1 MFSTVSFERLLEV
14 TAKDLNEIKHSLGEV
29 YGDDTIDPEVKH
41 VALADAF
48 KTIDDWSSYFNK
60 FKEIQDSKLDEL
72 SREND
77 HLVDENKRLNNELNQ
92 LTTNYNKQSVLL
104 GNMQATV
111 DYLNKLVDAKNDSSN
126 MVQVDLVEMIE
137 KLEKAVN
144 LIDENAKALS
154 LSRKLKTEP
163 RVNMHGAEHP
173 RYRNDI
179 DNNSLVADYKSGMI
193 LKDLSSKYKI
203 SIPGV
208 RNRLIDLGVY
218 KPVYKNNKH

>member
-1 MFSTVSFERLLEV
+1 MFSTISFERLLEV
-14 TAKDLNEIKHSLGEV
+14 TAKDLNEIKHNLGEV

-41 VALADAF
+41 VALANAF
-48 KTIDDWSSYFNK
+48 KTIDDWCSYFNK

-111 DYLNKLVDAKNDSSN
+111 DYLNKIAEARNNNSN

-137 KLEKAVN
+137 SLEKAVN
-144 LIDENAKALS
+144 LIEENAKALS
-154 LSRKLKTEP
+154 LSKKLKSEP
-163 RVNMHGAEHP
+163 RVNMHGEGHP

-218 KPVYKNNKH
+218 EPVYKK

>member
-14 TAKDLNEIKHSLGEV
+14 TAKDLNEIKHNLGEV

-77 HLVDENKRLNNELNQ
+77 HLVNENKRLNNELNQ

-111 DYLNKLVDAKNDSSN
+111 DYLNKLVEARNNNSN
-126 MVQVDLVEMIE
+126 MVQVNLVEMIE
-137 KLEKAVN
+137 SLEKAVN

-154 LSRKLKTEP
+154 LSKKLKVEP
-163 RVNMHGAEHP
+163 RVNMHGEEHP

-179 DNNSLVADYKSGMI
+179 DNDSLVADYKSGMI

-218 KPVYKNNKH
+218 EPVYKK

>member
-41 VALADAF
+41 VALANAF

-77 HLVDENKRLNNELNQ
+77 RLVDENKRLNNELNQ

-111 DYLNKLVDAKNDSSN
+111 EYLNKLVDTKNNSSN

-163 RVNMHGAEHP
+163 RVNMHGEGHP

-179 DNNSLVADYKSGMI
+179 DNDSLVADYKSGMI

-218 KPVYKNNKH
+218 EPVYKK

>member
-77 HLVDENKRLNNELNQ
+77 HLVDENKRLKNELNQ
-92 LTTNYNKQSVLL
+92 LNTNYNKQSVLL

-111 DYLNKLVDAKNDSSN
+111 DYLNKLVEARNSNSN

-137 KLEKAVN
+137 SLEKAVN

-154 LSRKLKTEP
+154 LSKKLKAEP
-163 RVNMHGAEHP
+163 RVNMHGEEHP

-179 DNNSLVADYKSGMI
+179 DNDSLVADYKSGMI

-218 KPVYKNNKH
+218 EPVYKK

>member
-14 TAKDLNEIKHSLGEV
+14 TAKDLDEIKHSLGEV

-92 LTTNYNKQSVLL
+92 LTINYNKQSVLL

-111 DYLNKLVDAKNDSSN
+111 DYLNKLVEAKNNSSN

-137 KLEKAVN
+137 SLEKAVN
-144 LIDENAKALS
+144 LINENAKALS
-154 LSRKLKTEP
+154 LSKKLKDEP
-163 RVNMHGAEHP
+163 RVNMHGEEHP

-179 DNNSLVADYKSGMI
+179 DNDSLVADYKSGMI

-218 KPVYKNNKH
+218 EPVYKK

>member
-14 TAKDLNEIKHSLGEV
+14 TAKDLNEIKHNLGEV

-92 LTTNYNKQSVLL
+92 LTTNYNKQSILL
-104 GNMQATV
+104 GNTQATV
-111 DYLNKLVDAKNDSSN
+111 EYLNKLVDAKNNSSN

-154 LSRKLKTEP
+154 LSKKLKTEP
-163 RVNMHGAEHP
+163 RVNMHGKDHP

-179 DNNSLVADYKSGMI
+179 DNDSLVADYKSGMI

-218 KPVYKNNKH
+218 EPVYKK

>member
-14 TAKDLNEIKHSLGEV
+14 TAKDLNEIKHNLGEV

-77 HLVDENKRLNNELNQ
+77 HLVDENKRLKNELNQ
-92 LTTNYNKQSVLL
+92 LNTNYNKQSVLL

-111 DYLNKLVDAKNDSSN
+111 DYLNKLVEARNNNSN

-137 KLEKAVN
+137 KLEAIANSYESAIKA
-144 LIDENAKALS
+144 
-154 LSRKLKTEP
+154 
-163 RVNMHGAEHP
+163 AEHRAAMKTFNKRVASGEVKP
-173 RYRNDI
+173 AKRADI
-179 DNNSLVADYKSGMI
+179 SDEYIIENVTNGVSA
-193 LKDLSSKYKI
+193 YKI
-203 SIPGV
+203 AQSVGMTQQAILYRIKKLREAG
-208 RNRLIDLGVY
+208 LI
-218 KPVYKNNKH
+218 K

>member
-1 MFSTVSFERLLEV
+1 MFSTISFERLLEV
-14 TAKDLNEIKHSLGEV
+14 TANDLNEIKHSLGEV

-92 LTTNYNKQSVLL
+92 LNTNYNKQSVLL

-111 DYLNKLVDAKNDSSN
+111 DYLNKLVEARNNSSN

-137 KLEKAVN
+137 KLEAIANSYESAIKA
-144 LIDENAKALS
+144 
-154 LSRKLKTEP
+154 
-163 RVNMHGAEHP
+163 AEHRAAMKTFNKRVASGEVKP
-173 RYRNDI
+173 AKRADI
-179 DNNSLVADYKSGMI
+179 SDEYIIENVNNGVSA
-193 LKDLSSKYKI
+193 YKI
-203 SIPGV
+203 AQSVGMTQQAILYRIKKLREAG
-208 RNRLIDLGVY
+208 LI
-218 KPVYKNNKH
+218 K

>member
-14 TAKDLNEIKHSLGEV
+14 TAKDLNEIKHNLGEV

-72 SREND
+72 SRENN

-92 LTTNYNKQSVLL
+92 LTTDYNKQSVLL

-111 DYLNKLVDAKNDSSN
+111 DYLNKLVEAKSNSSN

-137 KLEKAVN
+137 SLEKAVN

-154 LSRKLKTEP
+154 LSKKLKTEP
-163 RVNMHGAEHP
+163 RVNMHGKEHP

-179 DNNSLVADYKSGMI
+179 DNDSLVADYKSGMI

-218 KPVYKNNKH
+218 ETVYKK

>member
-14 TAKDLNEIKHSLGEV
+14 TAKDLNEIKHNLGEV

-104 GNMQATV
+104 GNTQATV
-111 DYLNKLVDAKNDSSN
+111 EYMNKLVEARNNNSN

-137 KLEKAVN
+137 KLEAIANSYESAIKA
-144 LIDENAKALS
+144 
-154 LSRKLKTEP
+154 
-163 RVNMHGAEHP
+163 AEHRAAMKTFNKRVASGEVKP
-173 RYRNDI
+173 AKRADI
-179 DNNSLVADYKSGMI
+179 SDEYIIENVTNGVSA
-193 LKDLSSKYKI
+193 YKI
-203 SIPGV
+203 AQSVGMTQQAILYRIKKLREAG
-208 RNRLIDLGVY
+208 LI
-218 KPVYKNNKH
+218 K

>member
-41 VALADAF
+41 AALADAF

-111 DYLNKLVDAKNDSSN
+111 DYLNKLVDAKNNYSN

-137 KLEKAVN
+137 SLEKAVN

-154 LSRKLKTEP
+154 LSKKLKTEP
-163 RVNMHGAEHP
+163 RVNMHGEEHP
-173 RYRNDI
+173 RYRHDI
-179 DNNSLVADYKSGMI
+179 DNDSLVADYKSGMI

-218 KPVYKNNKH
+218 EPVYKK

>member
-1 MFSTVSFERLLEV
+1 MFETITFERLLEV
-14 TAKDLNEIKHSLGEV
+14 TAKDLNEIKHSLGEI
-29 YGDDTIDPEVKH
+29 YGVDTIDPEVKH

-48 KTIDDWSSYFNK
+48 NTIDSWSSYFGK
-60 FKEIQDSKLDEL
+60 FKEIQESKLDEL
-72 SREND
+72 NRANN

-92 LTTNYNKQSVLL
+92 LTTDYNKQSVLL

-111 DYLNKLVDAKNDSSN
+111 DYLNKLVEAKSNSSN

-137 KLEKAVN
+137 SLEKAVN

-154 LSRKLKTEP
+154 LSKKLKTEP
-163 RVNMHGAEHP
+163 RVNMHGKEHP

-179 DNNSLVADYKSGMI
+179 DNDSLVADYKSGMI

-218 KPVYKNNKH
+218 EPVYKK